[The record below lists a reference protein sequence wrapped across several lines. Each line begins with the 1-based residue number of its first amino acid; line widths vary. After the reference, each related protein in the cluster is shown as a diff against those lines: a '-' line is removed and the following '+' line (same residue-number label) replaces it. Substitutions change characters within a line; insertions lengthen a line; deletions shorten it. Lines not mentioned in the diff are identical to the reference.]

1 MIGKREAPRALAE
14 AMLANVDPASVT
26 ISGGGDQ
33 FAVTI
38 AGLTIVFGDA
48 LPHGFER
55 LAAAIEA
62 RIAFE
67 RANAMIAAA
76 GETGVPL
83 WLVSGSSVLARW
95 LAWSRTDR
103 ALANALDL
111 TDQAGAAPIVG
122 RFARRARRDLGQMS
136 VKIRVSA
143 GQAVAEQIE
152 LSHRVRAFAV
162 LGDKATIRLRRQH
175 LPDTIVTALQKS
187 SKSNDRWRAAE
198 IVDHPFFAAHDFM
211 VFEVRNDGDDAVLE
225 LETAWEPLRPIPKA
239 AWAALP
245 RGADPAFPWRP
256 TSREITE
263 LYRLAARGEQMMQR
277 DR

>member
-1 MIGKREAPRALAE
+1 
-14 AMLANVDPASVT
+14 
-26 ISGGGDQ
+26 
-33 FAVTI
+33 
-38 AGLTIVFGDA
+38 
-48 LPHGFER
+48 
-55 LAAAIEA
+55 
-62 RIAFE
+62 
-67 RANAMIAAA
+67 
-76 GETGVPL
+76 
-83 WLVSGSSVLARW
+83 
-95 LAWSRTDR
+95 
-103 ALANALDL
+103 
-111 TDQAGAAPIVG
+111 
-122 RFARRARRDLGQMS
+122 MS

-245 RGADPAFPWRP
+245 RG
-256 TSREITE
+256 
-263 LYRLAARGEQMMQR
+263 EQMMQR

>member
-83 WLVSGSSVLARW
+83 WLVSGS
-95 LAWSRTDR
+95 
-103 ALANALDL
+103 
-111 TDQAGAAPIVG
+111 
-122 RFARRARRDLGQMS
+122 
-136 VKIRVSA
+136 
-143 GQAVAEQIE
+143 
-152 LSHRVRAFAV
+152 
-162 LGDKATIRLRRQH
+162 
-175 LPDTIVTALQKS
+175 
-187 SKSNDRWRAAE
+187 
-198 IVDHPFFAAHDFM
+198 
-211 VFEVRNDGDDAVLE
+211 
-225 LETAWEPLRPIPKA
+225 
-239 AWAALP
+239 
-245 RGADPAFPWRP
+245 
-256 TSREITE
+256 
-263 LYRLAARGEQMMQR
+263 
-277 DR
+277 